1 LLAGFDDAIGLDRL
15 VLVHLND
22 SKAGLGTLLDRHEH
36 LGAGRIGPI
45 GLRRL
50 LTHPSLR
57 HVTYVL
63 ETPGMDEGYD
73 AINVARARALARGDE
88 LEPLPPE
95 AFEIRGRRLRAATAP
110 RRGHAEEPV
119 EPAEPVAGVAAGA
132 AAGAA
137 IRGDS

>member
-1 LLAGFDDAIGLDRL
+1 
-15 VLVHLND
+15 
-22 SKAGLGTLLDRHEH
+22 
-36 LGAGRIGPI
+36 
-45 GLRRL
+45 
-50 LTHPSLR
+50 
-57 HVTYVL
+57 VTYVL

-95 AFEIRGRRLRAATAP
+95 AFEIRGSRSRTATPP
-110 RRGHAEEPV
+110 RRDHAAGPA
-119 EPAEPVAGVAAGA
+119 EPAEPVAGVPAGA